1 MCNTVQML
9 ITTIILGILVNK
21 LSDCNTISIFWKLLM
36 ECKSWISIYL
46 AVGIIKIAIEWGET
60 RFQKLLNKK

>member
-1 MCNTVQML
+1 ML

-46 AVGIIKIAIEWGET
+46 AVGVIKIAIEWVET
-60 RFQKLLNKK
+60 RSQKLLNKK